1 MHSNEPYDPQQQLL
15 NPEYLAFLRP
25 GKAFCSEFFDCTI
38 IPLGIASGEKSDIC
52 VVHWIS
58 IPVVIERVCAVR
70 GIDSSEAKI
79 QIGIDYRKSF
89 LK

>member
-38 IPLGIASGEKSDIC
+38 TPPPLVLSQEKRQIFALSIGSPFLFSSNVFVLC
-52 VVHWIS
+52 VELTH
-58 IPVVIERVCAVR
+58 
-70 GIDSSEAKI
+70 
-79 QIGIDYRKSF
+79 
-89 LK
+89 